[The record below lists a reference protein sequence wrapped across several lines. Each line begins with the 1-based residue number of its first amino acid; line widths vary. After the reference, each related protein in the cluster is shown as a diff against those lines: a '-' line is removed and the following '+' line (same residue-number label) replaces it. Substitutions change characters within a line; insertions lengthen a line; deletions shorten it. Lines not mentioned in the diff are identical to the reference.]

1 MTTEKLYEFLVL
13 SKTLNYSKAAGALYI
28 SQSVLSKHIKDMEKE
43 LNVTLFERS
52 THEVLL
58 TNAGQL
64 LAKETASIIDDCNNM
79 QAMMHL
85 QNLPAT
91 GSIRIAC
98 VLELSYASHIQFFI
112 HKFTERY
119 PHINLIFHVLTDGAP
134 EDILFGYDF
143 VLTPCEYPALPKH
156 VHQIFINSHGTY
168 AVLPPGHHLLSKSL
182 LQLRE
187 LEGETIIVPFS
198 HELFGPY
205 ATNYQIVKKY
215 THDHVNCLSAPNLS
229 TALFMVSIGK
239 GIAIAPRY
247 VKNMVPSNTFM
258 VGISNHTARFPEY
271 LYYHED
277 KENGAAKLFYEEFRN
292 TYPSIFI

>member
-13 SKTLNYSKAAGALYI
+13 SQTLNYSKAANTLYI

-43 LNVTLFERS
+43 LNVTLFERN
-52 THEVLL
+52 THEVVL

-64 LAKETASIIDDCNNM
+64 LSKEAAGIIDDCNNT
-79 QAMMHL
+79 QTLL
-85 QNLPAT
+85 QLENLPAT

-98 VLELSYASHIQFFI
+98 VLELSYASHIQIFI
-112 HKFTERY
+112 HRFTERY
-119 PHINLIFHVLTDGAP
+119 PDIHVQFEVLSDGTP
-134 EDILFGYDF
+134 ENTLEQYDF
-143 VLTPCEYPALPKH
+143 ILTPCEYPAIPEN
-156 VHQIFINSHGTY
+156 VHRHLINSHGTY
-168 AVLPPGHHLLSKSL
+168 AVLSPGHRLLSKSL

-205 ATNYQIVKKY
+205 AANYQLVKKY
-215 THDHVNCLSAPNLS
+215 THDHVNCIPAKNLS

-239 GIAIAPRY
+239 GIAIVPRY

-258 VGISNHTARFPEY
+258 IGISNNTSLFHEY

-277 KENGAAKLFYEEFRN
+277 NKNGAAKLFYEEFRN
-292 TYPSIFI
+292 TYTNL